1 MVVGRSDDAA
11 PGPHDLAVDPVLG
24 RAGEEGDDLG
34 DVFRGAEPPE
44 GWLGGEA
51 GDGLHPPVFP
61 AFDFALTSGRA
72 A

>member
-1 MVVGRSDDAA
+1 
-11 PGPHDLAVDPVLG
+11 VLG